1 VTPPKRCR
9 VCGARPTAWAGVAY
23 CFECWPGGPVIPP
36 PCLRCGSRTD
46 YYRAGVCVRCHERAP
61 QRVESCRDCLAWG
74 ATRTTKWLCKG
85 CGHWR
90 SHYTVARCPV
100 CGRQVPVHPEGA
112 CRLCRR
118 QRSVLLRQGRRVDA
132 VEANRDGQ
140 QLFFAD
146 MAKAARRAPTLT
158 RQVLE
163 PPVVIGPVAHRQGV
177 LFTAPWDPHAAFG
190 PRFPPPRDPELAAA
204 LHCFVADYARR
215 FGWSPGSTERTQRG
229 VRILLGVQDTPG
241 APILRSDVMLL
252 SEIGISAK
260 AVGDALEAAGML
272 EEDRVPTVVRWFETK
287 IAGLP
292 EDMRDELSVWFEVK
306 RHGRSTP
313 PRFQARNE
321 ATIKSQLRFALPA
334 LTAWAAVHA
343 SLREISRDDLRAVL
357 PAGGSARA
365 CMLQGLRS
373 IFRVLKA
380 VRLVFVNPTT
390 HMSVPKAEMAAP
402 APIDLSALRQA
413 LDSPDRTRA
422 ALAALLAFH
431 AVRISQI
438 RLLDLTDSRDGRL
451 YLDDHVVVL
460 ADPVRH
466 RLDAYLDERGA
477 SYPNSPNPHLFIH
490 WRNAMY
496 LRPVTPWWI
505 RRRLGM
511 SGQAIRQDRILDEA
525 HATAGDVRQVCDLF
539 GLSVAMAL
547 RYTATVARIAN
558 LDHPDT

>member
-1 VTPPKRCR
+1 M
-9 VCGARPTAWAGVAY
+9 
-23 CFECWPGGPVIPP
+23 
-36 PCLRCGSRTD
+36 
-46 YYRAGVCVRCHERAP
+46 
-61 QRVESCRDCLAWG
+61 
-74 ATRTTKWLCKG
+74 
-85 CGHWR
+85 
-90 SHYTVARCPV
+90 
-100 CGRQVPVHPEGA
+100 HPDGA

-132 VEANRDGQ
+132 AEANRAGQ

-146 MAKAARRAPTLT
+146 MAKAAHRGATFG
-158 RQVLE
+158 RQAVE
-163 PPVVIGPVAHRQGV
+163 PPVVIRPVAHRQEV
-177 LFTAPWDPHAAFG
+177 LFSAAWDPQTALRPG
-190 PRFPPPRDPELAAA
+190 FPPPRDPALAAA
-204 LHCFVADYARR
+204 LHRFVADYARR
-215 FGWSPGSTERTQRG
+215 FSWSRCSTERNQRG

-272 EEDRVPTVVRWFETK
+272 EEDCVPTVVRWFEK
-287 IAGLP
+287 KVAGLP
-292 EDMRDELSVWFEVK
+292 EDMRHELSVWFEVK
-306 RHGRSTP
+306 RHGKATP

-334 LTAWAAVHA
+334 LTAWAATYG

-357 PAGGSARA
+357 PATGSARA

-380 VRLVFVNPTT
+380 LRLVFVNPTT

-413 LDSPDRTRA
+413 LDSPDPTRA
-422 ALAALLAFH
+422 ALCALLAFH

-438 RLLDLTDSRDGRL
+438 RLLNLTDYRDGRL

-460 ADPVRH
+460 AEPVRQ
-466 RLDAYLDERGA
+466 RLDAYLDERA
-477 SYPNSPNPHLFIH
+477 AAYPNSPNPHLFIH

-547 RYTATVARIAN
+547 RYTATVARIPD
-558 LDHPDT
+558 LDDPDI